1 MPAWVLESVVQG
13 RVSARIFTFF
23 LQFFSRREFLLYFFK
38 FSNDFWGEV
47 CMSRFARDRV
57 RNIVK
62 SYIKIYYMLYIAVNL
77 PVGLVQDSPLL
88 QVCFPAWQWAWA
100 ETYLRE
106 HVLKRTLSTS
116 VFLHDSEREQ
126 RQIYKGYYIN
136 IKYIY
141 KGNYISMNYIYK
153 GYYTSMNYIHNG
165 YYIIISRESV
175 L

>member
-1 MPAWVLESVVQG
+1 MYKTPH
-13 RVSARIFTFF
+13 FF
-23 LQFFSRREFLLYFFK
+23 R
-38 FSNDFWGEV
+38 
-47 CMSRFARDRV
+47 C
-57 RNIVK
+57 
-62 SYIKIYYMLYIAVNL
+62 
-77 PVGLVQDSPLL
+77 
-88 QVCFPAWQWAWA
+88 
-100 ETYLRE
+100 
-106 HVLKRTLSTS
+106 